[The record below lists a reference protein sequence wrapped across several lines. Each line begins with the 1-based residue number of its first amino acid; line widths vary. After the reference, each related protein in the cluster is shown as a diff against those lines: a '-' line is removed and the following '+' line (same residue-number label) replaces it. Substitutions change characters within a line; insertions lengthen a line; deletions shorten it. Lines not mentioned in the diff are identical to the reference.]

1 MPLNRPA
8 EPLAPGPRGAVQA
21 RRWVVGV
28 CAEIKRPDLS
38 DNAELAL
45 SEVVTNA
52 ILHGRP
58 PMTVRLRGT
67 ADHPRVEVRD
77 RSEDPPALPDPDHDP
92 GADDLTTYG
101 RGLSIV
107 ARASEAWG
115 AEREAD
121 GKLVWFVP
129 APSFGDE
136 GVPGVLLGWDDDE
149 EDPASDEERMSV
161 RLSHVPVRLML
172 NALVRGAELR
182 RELRLLAVAHQ
193 DTYPVAGDLSQFFN
207 SVAGDFRSEFDV
219 SDLHQSV
226 ATGHE
231 HVDLT
236 VSAPTDSGPRF
247 ARLIEL
253 LDLADAF
260 CRNERL
266 LTLTRTDEQVTF
278 QAWLFGEFV
287 RQLRGESPL
296 AWHNGASGLSRAH
309 P

>member
-1 MPLNRPA
+1 
-8 EPLAPGPRGAVQA
+8 VQA

-28 CAEIKRPDLS
+28 CAEIERPDLS

-67 ADHPRVEVRD
+67 VDQPRVEVRD
-77 RSEDPPALPDPDHDP
+77 QSHDPPALPDSQRDP

-115 AEREAD
+115 AEREPD

-129 APSFGDE
+129 APTFGE
-136 GVPGVLLGWDDDE
+136 EVVPGVLLGWDDDDE
-149 EDPASDEERMSV
+149 TPATDVERMSV
-161 RLSHVPVRLML
+161 RLGHVPVRLML
-172 NALVRGAELR
+172 NTLIRGTELR

-207 SVAGDFRSEFDV
+207 SVAGDFRGEFDV
-219 SDLHQSV
+219 SDLHESLS
-226 ATGHE
+226 AGRH
-231 HVDLT
+231 HVDLS

-266 LTLTRTDEQVTF
+266 LTLARTEDEVVF

-287 RQLRGESPL
+287 RQTRGDAPV
-296 AWHNGASGLSRAH
+296 AWQDDAPGLSMAH

>member
-1 MPLNRPA
+1 
-8 EPLAPGPRGAVQA
+8 VQA
-21 RRWVVGV
+21 RRWIVGV
-28 CAEIKRPDLS
+28 CGEIGRPDLT

-67 ADHPRVEVRD
+67 VDHPRVEVRD
-77 RSEDPPALPDPDHDP
+77 RSQDPPSLPRVEADPEALD
-92 GADDLTTYG
+92 GLTTFG

-115 AEREAD
+115 AEREPE

-129 APSFGDE
+129 GTSLRDDE
-136 GVPGVLLGWDDDE
+136 VAGVMLGWDE
-149 EDPASDEERMSV
+149 EEEELPFEGERMPI
-161 RLSHVPVRLML
+161 RLDRVPVRLML
-172 NALVRGAELR
+172 NALMRGAELR

-193 DTYPVAGDLSQFFN
+193 DTYPVAGDLSEFF
-207 SVAGDFRSEFDV
+207 SALGRDFRDQFDGP
-219 SDLHQSV
+219 DLHR
-226 ATGHE
+226 ATDSGE
-231 HVDLT
+231 QHVDL
-236 VSAPTDSGPRF
+236 VVDAPVDSGPRF
-247 ARLIEL
+247 NRLLEL

-266 LTLTRTDEQVTF
+266 LTLARTPEMVVF
-278 QAWLFGEFV
+278 QEWMYGEFV
-287 RQLRGESPL
+287 RQTSGETPTPWRGQ
-296 AWHNGASGLSRAH
+296 GVGLSRAQ

>member
-1 MPLNRPA
+1 
-8 EPLAPGPRGAVQA
+8 VQA

-28 CAEIKRPDLS
+28 CAEIERPDLS

-67 ADHPRVEVRD
+67 VNHPRVEVRD
-77 RSEDPPALPDPDHDP
+77 RSEEPPELPDIDHDP
-92 GADDLTTYG
+92 GEDDLTTYG

-115 AEREAD
+115 AEREPD

-129 APSFGDE
+129 APAFGEE
-136 GVPGVLLGWDDDE
+136 GVPGVLLGWDDDGA
-149 EDPASDEERMSV
+149 DAASDVERMSV
-161 RLSHVPVRLML
+161 RLTHVPVRLML
-172 NALVRGAELR
+172 NAVIRGTELR

-207 SVAGDFRSEFDV
+207 SVAGDFRGEFDV
-219 SDLHQSV
+219 ADLHQSL
-226 ATGHE
+226 AAGHH

-266 LTLTRTDEQVTF
+266 LTLARTDEQVTF

-287 RQLRGESPL
+287 RQTGGESPVP
-296 AWHNGASGLSRAH
+296 WHDGASGLTLTH